1 MGADFR
7 FANER
12 RPKMIRLFDYLTEQ
26 SRILINSLDKASIPG
41 PNLLINYDGLSY
53 GKEILT
59 PFLYF
64 SENKTPKKKR
74 PLFFD
79 EISVPEYWEIRHV
92 DTNYSVILDGDKERG
107 KVHYFPFSFRHVKTV
122 DWTDEKGTIY
132 RRDHYSDQG
141 VNYAYSVFQ
150 ESGKK
155 EQIYYIDEKK
165 QVKVILDKVSKTI
178 LLPEKNQLFEGIVPF
193 VFYFIQEL
201 IRNNAISPTKK
212 MLINSLSTPLL
223 VSNLGNFQTTLFW
236 QERITKDVPGNM
248 VNQIQNKH
256 SVEKIIFEEKEQQNI
271 VQSRYPDTHV
281 KYSYLSPLFDYYREH
296 RYSLNAL
303 ITTKTDEIVYLE
315 NILKDFPSLE
325 ITVAAPTKMS
335 DKLKKLSTYQ
345 NLRLI
350 EAVNDEMYNQLF
362 EENDLYLNLNSGPQV
377 KDTLSRAYLNQ
388 MIILSLDKTRKDFHF
403 AGIVAEADDYRTIR
417 EKLMLINMNQLM
429 EQKVWKESMTARG
442 PESDP
447 KDYQQIFK

>member
-1 MGADFR
+1 MGTAFR
-7 FANER
+7 FADR
-12 RPKMIRLFDYLTEQ
+12 RIPKMIRLFDYLTEQ
-26 SRILINSLDKASIPG
+26 SRILIDSLDKASIPG

-79 EISVPEYWEIRHV
+79 EIPVPEYWEIRHV
-92 DTNYSVILDGDKERG
+92 DPNYSVILDGDKERG
-107 KVHYFPFSFRHVKTV
+107 KVHYFPLSFRHIKTV

-155 EQIYYIDEKK
+155 EQVYYIDEKK
-165 QVKVILDKVSKTI
+165 RVKVILDKISKTI
-178 LLPEKNQLFEGIVPF
+178 LLPEKNQAFEGIVPF

-201 IRNNAISPTKK
+201 IRKNTISPTTK

-223 VSNLGNFQTTLFW
+223 VSNLGNFETTLFW

-248 VNQIQNKH
+248 VNQIQNKR
-256 SVEKIIFEEKEQQNI
+256 SVEKIIFEDKEQQNI

-281 KYSYLSPLFDYYREH
+281 KYSYLSPLFVYHREH

-303 ITTKTDEIVYLE
+303 ITTKTDEIFYLE
-315 NILKDFPSLE
+315 NILKDFPSIK

-335 DKLKKLSTYQ
+335 DKLKKLSQYPNIT
-345 NLRLI
+345 LL
-350 EAVNDEMYNQLF
+350 EAVNDEKYEELF
-362 EENDLYLNLNSGPQV
+362 LENDIYLNINSGTQV
-377 KDTLSRAYLNQ
+377 NDSLCRAYLNK
-388 MIILSLDKTRKDFHF
+388 MIILSLGKTRKDFHF
-403 AGIVAEADDYRTIR
+403 AGIVAETNDYQTIR

-429 EQKVWKESMTARG
+429 EQKVWTESMTARG
-442 PESDP
+442 PESVP
-447 KDYQQIFK
+447 EDYQQMFK